1 LKNKIA
7 LEEHFAIDLTIGDS
21 QVYARP
27 EVWAGLKSNLLDFE
41 QQRLDQMDEWGTEF
55 SILSLN
61 SPAVQAI
68 PEPKRAVEVARRAN
82 DILAEQVSRHPKRF
96 GGFAAVP
103 LQDPEAAARE
113 LERCVKEL
121 GFHGFLVNGFSQVEG
136 APDAVVYYDAPAFAD
151 FWAAAAKLE
160 KPFYMHPRD
169 PLLSREPIYEGT
181 PWLTGPTWAFAAETS
196 MHALRLMSS
205 GLFDKHPALQM
216 ILGHFGEGIP
226 FNIWRIDHILR
237 KGRRG
242 MPCEKEVGEYLR
254 SNVHITTSGN
264 FRTPTLLSTMLE
276 VGSDRIMY
284 SVDYPFE
291 KHEHAASWFDRCEI
305 SENDRQ
311 KIGRDNACKLFG
323 LSL

>member
-1 LKNKIA
+1 MKNKIA

-27 EVWAGLKSNLLDFE
+27 EVWTGLKSNLLDFE
-41 QQRLDQMDEWGTEF
+41 QQRLEQMDQWGTEF

-68 PEPKRAVEVARRAN
+68 PDAARALTVAKRAN
-82 DILAEQVSRHPKRF
+82 DVLAEQVARHPKRF
-96 GGFAAVP
+96 GGFAALP
-103 LQDPEAAARE
+103 MQDPQAAARE
-113 LERCVKEL
+113 LERCVREL
-121 GFHGFLVNGFSQVEG
+121 GFHGFLVNGFSQVGSE
-136 APDAVVYYDAPAFAD
+136 DNVVYYDAPQFGD
-151 FWAAAAKLE
+151 FWQAAAALG

-169 PLLSREPIYEGT
+169 PLLSREPIYEGAH
-181 PWLTGPTWAFAAETS
+181 WLTGPTWAFAAETS
-196 MHALRLMSS
+196 IHALRLMSS
-205 GLFDKHPALQM
+205 GMFDRHPALQM

-226 FNIWRIDHILR
+226 FNIWRVDHILR

-242 MPCEKEVGEYLR
+242 MPCERQIGDYLR

-291 KHEHAASWFDRCEI
+291 KHEDAARWFDSCEI
-305 SENDRQ
+305 SENDRV
-311 KIGRDNACKLFG
+311 KIGRDNARRLFG
-323 LSL
+323 LA

>member
-1 LKNKIA
+1 MKNKIA

-27 EVWAGLKSNLLDFE
+27 EVWAGLKANLLDFE

-68 PEPKRAVEVARRAN
+68 PEPKRAIEVAQRAN
-82 DILAEQVSRHPKRF
+82 DILAEQVARHPKRF

-136 APDAVVYYDAPAFAD
+136 APDAVVYYDAPQFTD
-151 FWAAAAKLE
+151 FWAAAAALD

-196 MHALRLMSS
+196 LHALRLMSS

-242 MPCEKEVGEYLR
+242 MPCDKEIGEYLR

>member
-1 LKNKIA
+1 MKDKIA

-27 EVWAGLKSNLLDFE
+27 DMWTALRANLLDFE
-41 QQRLDQMDEWGTEF
+41 QQRLEQMDEWGTAF

-61 SPAVQAI
+61 SPAVQGIAD
-68 PEPKRAVEVARRAN
+68 PQRAVDVARRAN
-82 DILAEQVSRHPKRF
+82 DVLHEQIARNPKRF
-96 GGFAAVP
+96 GGFAALP
-103 LQDPEAAARE
+103 LQSPDAAARE
-113 LERCVKEL
+113 LERCVREL
-121 GFHGFLVNGFSQVEG
+121 GFHGFLVNGFSQRD
-136 APDAVVYYDAPAFAD
+136 DAVLYYDAPEFTD
-151 FWAAAAKLE
+151 FWSAAARLG

-169 PLLSREPIYEGT
+169 PLPEREPIYDGV

-196 MHALRLMSS
+196 MHALRLLSS
-205 GLFDKHPALQM
+205 GLFDRHPALQM

-226 FNIWRIDHILR
+226 FNIWRVDHILR

-242 MPCEKEVGEYLR
+242 MPCDREIGDYLR

-276 VGSDRIMY
+276 VGADRIMY

-291 KHEHAASWFDRCEI
+291 KHEDAARWFDKCEI

-311 KIGRDNACKLFG
+311 KIGRDNARKLFG
-323 LSL
+323 LK

>member
-1 LKNKIA
+1 MKNKIA
-7 LEEHFAIDLTIGDS
+7 LEEHFAIDLTIADS

-27 EVWAGLKSNLLDFE
+27 EAWAKLKANLLDFE
-41 QQRLDQMDEWGTEF
+41 QQRLEQMDEWGTEF

-68 PEPKRAVEVARRAN
+68 PDPARAIDVARRAN
-82 DILAEQVSRHPKRF
+82 EVLAEQIARHPTRL
-96 GGFAAVP
+96 GGFAALP
-103 LQDPEAAARE
+103 MQSPEAAARE
-113 LERCVKEL
+113 LEHCIADL
-121 GFHGFLVNGFSQVEG
+121 GFHGFLLNGFSQVGDEKTV
-136 APDAVVYYDAPAFAD
+136 AYYDAPQFAD
-151 FWAAAAKLE
+151 FWARAASLG

-169 PLLSREPIYEGT
+169 PLLEREPIYEGAH
-181 PWLTGPTWAFAAETS
+181 WLTGPTWAFAVETGI
-196 MHALRLMSS
+196 HALRLLSS
-205 GLFDKHPALQM
+205 GLFDRHPSLQM

-242 MPCEKEVGEYLR
+242 MPCDHEIGDYLR
-254 SNVHITTSGN
+254 KNVHITTSGN

-276 VGSDRIMY
+276 MGSDRIMY

-291 KHEHAASWFDRCEI
+291 KHEDAASWFDRCEI

-311 KIGRDNACKLFG
+311 KIGRDNARKLFA
-323 LSL
+323 LK

>member
-1 LKNKIA
+1 MKDKIA

-27 EVWAGLKSNLLDFE
+27 EVWTHLRANLLDFE
-41 QQRLDQMDEWGTEF
+41 QQRLEKMDEWGTAF

-68 PEPKRAVEVARRAN
+68 PDPHRALVVAQKAN
-82 DILAEQVSRHPKRF
+82 DILAEQISRHPTRF

-103 LQDPEAAARE
+103 LQDPDAAARE
-113 LERCVKEL
+113 LERCVTQL
-121 GFHGFLVNGFSQVEG
+121 GFHGFLVNGFSQVGDERTV
-136 APDAVVYYDAPAFAD
+136 AYYDAPRFAD
-151 FWAAAAKLE
+151 FWQHAAALN

-169 PLLSREPIYEGT
+169 PLPEREPIYEGR

-196 MHALRLMSS
+196 VHALRLMSS
-205 GLFDKHPALQM
+205 GLFDRHPHLQM

-226 FNIWRIDHILR
+226 FNVWRIDHILR

-242 MPCEKEVGEYLR
+242 MPCEREIGDYLR
-254 SNVHITTSGN
+254 NNVHITTSGN
-264 FRTPTLLSTMLE
+264 FRTPTLLSTLLE
-276 VGSDRIMY
+276 VGSDRVMY

-291 KHEHAASWFDRCEI
+291 KHEDAARWFDHCEI
-305 SENDRQ
+305 SENDRR
-311 KIGRDNACKLFG
+311 KIGRDNAVRLFG
-323 LSL
+323 LQ